1 MRIKSLRMKNFR
13 QFRGENVIEF
23 SCESEKNVTVI
34 LGDNTYGKTT
44 LLQAFHWCFY
54 DKTNFEQQPN
64 FLLNYEL
71 AGEMRNGESE
81 TVEVEIVLLHG
92 EYEYTIT
99 RTQNYVC
106 LNNYPKRQACGDKTF
121 SKINVF
127 YKKKNGETIHVR
139 ANEIDELINDMLP
152 ENLASYFFFDTERVS
167 SISTRKD
174 VAEAVKGLLGLSIID
189 NAVKHLGDRAKKTTV
204 IGKFYGRMNTAS
216 DAKAATLL
224 EKIHAADDKRAQIAA
239 QIAECREQISKYEER
254 KETLQKILRA
264 NEITSN
270 LQKQKESLEKD
281 LALEKQN
288 LAANIEKFLKAF
300 NTNALNFF
308 AQPLLKILEKML
320 SDAKIENENFIDLSK
335 ATILEILKSGRC
347 ICGRKIKEGD
357 AAYNHLQKE
366 LESRPDESF
375 GLIILRYREKI
386 ESRANLAAQ
395 AQDIFN
401 NAYKNILISRKT
413 IQDLEYEIENISETI
428 SGKEN
433 MHHYAAELEH
443 IRHRILE
450 LNNKKDRLYQ
460 EDGAQKN
467 DQERF
472 QKSYDEIISASETN
486 KELMCFMNY
495 AEKIREILDAEY
507 AKQETF
513 IRANLESEVNKIF
526 AQIYSG
532 TRRVIIDE
540 AFNVHLMTTVS
551 NVEVESGESEGS
563 NRVKNLA
570 FIAGL
575 VALAKNKIVIAGEK
589 KQIDLSEEPYPLVM
603 DAPFSNADE
612 IHTTNIAKVLPQIAE
627 QVIMFV
633 INKDWKYAE
642 SVLSDR
648 IGKKYLLKKITET
661 FTQIQ

>member
-13 QFRGENVIEF
+13 QFKGENELQF
-23 SCESEKNVTVI
+23 SCAPEKNVTVI

-54 DKTNFEQQPN
+54 DKTNFDQQPD

-71 AGEMRNGESE
+71 AGEMKNGDTE

-106 LNNYPKRQACGDKTF
+106 LNNYPKRQSCSDKTF
-121 SKINVF
+121 SKIKIF
-127 YKKKNGETIHVR
+127 YKKKDGETVYVR
-139 ANEIDELINDMLP
+139 SNEITELINDMLP

-189 NAVKHLGDRAKKTTV
+189 NAVKHLGDRAKKSTV
-204 IGKFYGRMNTAS
+204 IGKFYGRMDTES
-216 DAKAATLL
+216 EAKAATLL
-224 EKIHAADDKRAQIAA
+224 EKIHAADDKRAQIAR
-239 QIAECREQISKYEER
+239 QISECKDQISKYEDR
-254 KETLQKILRA
+254 KEELQKILID
-264 NEITSN
+264 NKLTSS
-270 LQKQKESLEKD
+270 LHKQKESVEKSLEV
-281 LALEKQN
+281 ERQN
-288 LAANIEKFLKAF
+288 LAANIDNFFKAF
-300 NTNALNFF
+300 NTSALNFF
-308 AQPLLKILEKML
+308 AQPLFEIMKKILKESKL
-320 SDAKIENENFIDLSK
+320 EDANFIDVSK
-335 ATILEILKSGRC
+335 TTILEIINRGRC
-347 ICGRKIKEGD
+347 ICGRKFKEGD
-357 AAYNHLQKE
+357 AVYKRLQKE
-366 LESRPDESF
+366 FQSRPDESL
-375 GLIILRYREKI
+375 GSAILRCREKI
-386 ESRANLAAQ
+386 EFRAKLAAQ
-395 AQDIFN
+395 AADVLT
-401 NAYKNILISRKT
+401 NAYKNVVVSRTK
-413 IQDLEYEIENISETI
+413 IQELEDEIETIIEKI
-428 SGKEN
+428 SGKAN
-433 MHHYAAELEH
+433 MHHYALELEH
-443 IRHRILE
+443 IRHKLLE

-460 EDGAQKN
+460 EDGSQKN
-467 DQERF
+467 DQERL
-472 QKSYDEIISASETN
+472 QKSYNEIISASEAN
-486 KELMCFMNY
+486 KELMHFMDY

-507 AKQETF
+507 LKQETF
-513 IRANLESEVNKIF
+513 IRENLESEVNKIF

-532 TRRVIIDE
+532 SRRVIIDE

-551 NVEVESGESEGS
+551 NVEIESGESEGS

-589 KQIDLSEEPYPLVM
+589 KQIDLSEEPYPLIM

-642 SVLSDR
+642 PVLRDR